1 MFSGQIGLHILEGII
16 QRYFQIYNGEPLLGF
31 WQHFNDEID
40 FNSIVVGDIYGEPH
54 AEYKLK
60 RCERYFLFLI
70 VQINIKSI
78 ETSLGDPRKIKK
90 SEQPTRTFNPKPILA
105 QIPRYAYL
113 LTIFALLAGIF
124 FPLITPG
131 VPFDHAIQ
139 GIATLSLGLVGGI
152 LLFKAATSDNRR
164 GIFIAVGFAL
174 IAISLVLIY
183 HIQDTVRSLY
193 Y

>member
-1 MFSGQIGLHILEGII
+1 MTKWKRLRKLREKKRFEAEVLRPKAEGEEVKQTEPEKISKNI
-16 QRYFQIYNGEPLLGF
+16 QQS
-31 WQHFNDEID
+31 QEIEKLD
-40 FNSIVVGDIYGEPH
+40 NTKNS
-54 AEYKLK
+54 
-60 RCERYFLFLI
+60 
-70 VQINIKSI
+70 
-78 ETSLGDPRKIKK
+78 
-90 SEQPTRTFNPKPILA
+90 KPMTILA

-113 LTIFALLAGIF
+113 LAIFALFAGIF

-152 LLFKAATSDNRR
+152 LLFKAVTSDKRR

-183 HIQDTVRSLY
+183 HIQETVRSLY
-193 Y
+193 S